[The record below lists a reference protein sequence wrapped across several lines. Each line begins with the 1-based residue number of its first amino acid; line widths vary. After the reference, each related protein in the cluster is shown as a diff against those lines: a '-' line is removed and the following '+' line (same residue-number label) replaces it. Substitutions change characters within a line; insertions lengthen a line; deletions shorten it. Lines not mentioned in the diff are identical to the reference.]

1 VSHIYRGCLKTV
13 LGRIFGPK
21 RKEVTGGWRR
31 LLNKELHNFY
41 ASANSILEIKSKM
54 MGCMGHV
61 MSMGEMRNA
70 YRILVRKI

>member
-1 VSHIYRGCLKTV
+1 LVRG
-13 LGRIFGPK
+13 I
-21 RKEVTGGWRR
+21 